1 MDIQRAKEEIK
12 RAVQAYLA
20 TDDIGRPLIPA
31 VRQRP
36 ILLMG
41 PPGVGKTQIMEQI
54 AQECDIALVAYT
66 ITHHTRQSAVGL
78 PFIRERNYGGRTR
91 SVTEYTMSEIIAS
104 VYAAMERTGKK
115 NGILFI
121 DEINCVSETLAPTML
136 QFLQC
141 KTFGN
146 QAVPGGWVI
155 VAAGN
160 PPEYNKSVREFDL
173 VTLDRVRR
181 IDIEPKLS
189 VWQDYARAHRL
200 HPAVTAYLELRPQH
214 FYKIENDVDGVQF
227 VTARGWED
235 LSAYL
240 QAADRLALPV
250 DEGVIGQYLRHPEV
264 ARDFAAYWVLYRKY
278 HEDYGVEDILQ
289 GKPYDA
295 VIARAMDASFDER
308 ISLVSLLLAG
318 LNTRFADARATGAVT
333 DACYQQLRSFKRTL
347 TQQND
352 ADPAA
357 LFAAQCENYR
367 ARLDTDKAAGALLP
381 DEAAARTRTL
391 ALLEAAHE
399 AWNGAWEGK
408 RFHHV
413 STDEV
418 YGALGFDGTLFT
430 ERTRYDPH
438 SPYSA
443 SKASSDHF
451 VRAFHDTYGLPTVVT
466 NCSNNYGPYQFPEK
480 LIPLFINN
488 IRHGRPLPVYGKG
501 ENVRDWLYV
510 EDHARALD
518 LVFHEGHTG
527 ETYNIGGFNE
537 WRNIDLIRVL
547 VRTVDRLL
555 GREEGA
561 SDGLITY
568 VTDRAGHDL
577 RYAIDSRKLKDEL
590 GWEPSLQFEE
600 GIEKTVKW
608 YLENQAWMDEIT
620 SGDYESYYER
630 MYANR

>member
-12 RAVQAYLA
+12 RSVQAYLA
-20 TDDIGRPLIPA
+20 TDDIGRPLIPPI
-31 VRQRP
+31 RQRP

-78 PFIRERNYGGRTR
+78 PFIRERDFGGKTR

-146 QAVPGGWVI
+146 QAVPEGWVI

-181 IDIEPKLS
+181 IDVEPKLS

-235 LSAYL
+235 LSAFL
-240 QAADRLALPV
+240 QAADKLNLPI

-278 HEDYGVEDILQ
+278 HQDYGVEDILQ
-289 GKPYDA
+289 GKPFDT
-295 VIARAMDASFDER
+295 VVARAMDASFDER
-308 ISLVSLLLAG
+308 ISLVSLLLE
-318 LNTRFADARATGAVT
+318 AVFSI
-333 DACYQQLRSFKRTL
+333 L
-347 TQQND
+347 
-352 ADPAA
+352 
-357 LFAAQCENYR
+357 
-367 ARLDTDKAAGALLP
+367 
-381 DEAAARTRTL
+381 
-391 ALLEAAHE
+391 
-399 AWNGAWEGK
+399 
-408 RFHHV
+408 
-413 STDEV
+413 
-418 YGALGFDGTLFT
+418 
-430 ERTRYDPH
+430 
-438 SPYSA
+438 
-443 SKASSDHF
+443 
-451 VRAFHDTYGLPTVVT
+451 
-466 NCSNNYGPYQFPEK
+466 
-480 LIPLFINN
+480 
-488 IRHGRPLPVYGKG
+488 
-501 ENVRDWLYV
+501 
-510 EDHARALD
+510 
-518 LVFHEGHTG
+518 
-527 ETYNIGGFNE
+527 
-537 WRNIDLIRVL
+537 
-547 VRTVDRLL
+547 
-555 GREEGA
+555 
-561 SDGLITY
+561 
-568 VTDRAGHDL
+568 
-577 RYAIDSRKLKDEL
+577 
-590 GWEPSLQFEE
+590 
-600 GIEKTVKW
+600 
-608 YLENQAWMDEIT
+608 
-620 SGDYESYYER
+620 
-630 MYANR
+630 

>member
-308 ISLVSLLLAG
+308 ISLVSLLLEAVFLQMERCTLRHDALRLIVAALKAQRGTLDVPGDALTALAG
-318 LNTRFADARATGAVT
+318 LEDNWRAEANKAPSARQKVYLDLLSLTAQWHGELSGSTPFSALK
-333 DACYQQLRSFKRTL
+333 ACYQRSVADLQAEVAETQKKLGNLLRFLQEAFGKGTELSMAVNDL
-347 TQQND
+347 TVAPVATAFLGQFLSTD
-352 ADPAA
+352 Y
-357 LFAAQCENYR
+357 FAASR
-367 ARLDTDKAAGALLP
+367 DLLLHRQS
-381 DEAAARTRTL
+381 EQ
-391 ALLEAAHE
+391 LLH
-399 AWNGAWEGK
+399 
-408 RFHHV
+408 
-413 STDEV
+413 
-418 YGALGFDGTLFT
+418 
-430 ERTRYDPH
+430 
-438 SPYSA
+438 
-443 SKASSDHF
+443 
-451 VRAFHDTYGLPTVVT
+451 
-466 NCSNNYGPYQFPEK
+466 Q
-480 LIPLFINN
+480 
-488 IRHGRPLPVYGKG
+488 
-501 ENVRDWLYV
+501 
-510 EDHARALD
+510 
-518 LVFHEGHTG
+518 
-527 ETYNIGGFNE
+527 
-537 WRNIDLIRVL
+537 IDLTGL
-547 VRTVDRLL
+547 V
-555 GREEGA
+555 
-561 SDGLITY
+561 
-568 VTDRAGHDL
+568 
-577 RYAIDSRKLKDEL
+577 
-590 GWEPSLQFEE
+590 
-600 GIEKTVKW
+600 
-608 YLENQAWMDEIT
+608 
-620 SGDYESYYER
+620 
-630 MYANR
+630 